1 MLRQLHFSE
10 LDLVLH
16 SRYRPQPGA
25 TVFDSE
31 EVKRVAERTTILK
44 PLPED
49 RQALP
54 PCCYAALS
62 TPSMPRHSHTPN
74 LKPLPEDRQA
84 LSAAADAAGKPC
96 MVLL

>member
-16 SRYRPQPGA
+16 SRYRPRPGH

-49 RQALP
+49 RQA
-54 PCCYAALS
+54 
-62 TPSMPRHSHTPN
+62 PR
-74 LKPLPEDRQA
+74 
-84 LSAAADAAGKPC
+84 C
-96 MVLL
+96 

>member
-1 MLRQLHFSE
+1 MHCAAAWLLSIDTRCEAQCVPGCRSGSDMLRQLHFSE

-31 EVKRVAERTTILK
+31 EVKRIQERTTILK

-49 RQALP
+49 RQA
-54 PCCYAALS
+54 
-62 TPSMPRHSHTPN
+62 
-74 LKPLPEDRQA
+74 PLP
-84 LSAAADAAGKPC
+84 AA
-96 MVLL
+96 MQQ

>member
-16 SRYRPQPGA
+16 SRYRPRPGA

-49 RQALP
+49 RQAHL
-54 PCCYAALS
+54 
-62 TPSMPRHSHTPN
+62 
-74 LKPLPEDRQA
+74 
-84 LSAAADAAGKPC
+84 AADAAGFSTPS
-96 MVLL
+96 MALHTQTLHASLVSGTTRRRL